1 VSDFIRVAAVS
12 ELGNGKCTTV
22 VVDGKEVAL
31 FNVNGSFYALESSC
45 THRGGP
51 LGQGEL
57 EGCIVSCPWHGWT
70 FDVTSGA
77 SMINPEFSVQ
87 KYEVQIQG
95 EDVLVKI

>member
-1 VSDFIRVAAVS
+1 MSDFVRVAAVS
-12 ELGNGKCTTV
+12 DLGAGKCMTV
-22 VVDGKEVAL
+22 LAEGKEVAL

-77 SMINPEFSVQ
+77 SMINAEFSVQ

-95 EDVLVKI
+95 EDVLVKV